1 MSAKVLKTISM
12 DLSTASIR
20 NAIREV
26 QKFKRDLTSMCEE
39 LARHL
44 VKEGVEIAKM
54 QVVSMD
60 AVFTGYL
67 EQSMQGVYFA
77 EERCGYVYTD
87 MYYALFVEYG
97 SGYMGTT
104 AEYPGTYPP
113 GYKPDET
120 GHGPEGWWYPAP
132 WGFYIPKEVKDP
144 KTGAKTTNK
153 DNVKFAWT
161 NGMIPRPF
169 MYNTMRWLEEAAE
182 REGIKMFRSY
192 AG

>member
-26 QKFKRDLTSMCEE
+26 RQFRRDLTRMCEE

-60 AVFTGYL
+60 AMFTGYL
-67 EQSMQGVYFA
+67 EQSIQGVYFA
-77 EERCGYVYTD
+77 EEHCGYVYTD
-87 MYYALFVEYG
+87 IYYALFVEYG
-97 SGYMGTT
+97 SGYQGTT
-104 AEYPGTYPP
+104 ESYPGTYPP

-120 GHGPEGWWYPAP
+120 GHGPAGWWYPAP
-132 WGFYIPKEVKDP
+132 WGWYIPKNGDAP
-144 KTGAKTTNK
+144 L
-153 DNVKFAWT
+153 AWT
-161 NGMIPRPF
+161 NGMVPRPF